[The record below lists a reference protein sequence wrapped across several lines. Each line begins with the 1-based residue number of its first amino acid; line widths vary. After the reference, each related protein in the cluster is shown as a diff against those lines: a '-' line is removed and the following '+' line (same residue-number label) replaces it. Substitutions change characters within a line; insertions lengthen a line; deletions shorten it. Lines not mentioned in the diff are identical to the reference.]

1 MGNFF
6 VPYYDVFYHNNLFVL
21 VFLPI
26 SLAFLFSKYFFK
38 KLTLVNSRASDNA
51 AIILFKC

>member
-38 KLTLVNSRASDNA
+38 KLTLVNSRASNNA
-51 AIILFKC
+51 AII